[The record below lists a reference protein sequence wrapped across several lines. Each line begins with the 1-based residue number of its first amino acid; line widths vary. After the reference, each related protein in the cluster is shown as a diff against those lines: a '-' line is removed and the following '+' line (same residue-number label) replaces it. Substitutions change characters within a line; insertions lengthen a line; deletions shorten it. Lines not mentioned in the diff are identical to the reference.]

1 MAYMMQDTIEINNGR
16 SRKMRRLFIVLAALL
31 LVTSGA
37 GLANAALVEDI
48 WDPNPDIFFSETTI
62 SSYNFQHDI
71 TDTGYVIGSA
81 TYFTLEVYLYDDFDD
96 DPQDP
101 GDLEL
106 AFVSYP
112 IIPHGPYNF
121 SFTSN
126 VFNEPFG
133 GFGTIQI
140 NDTGLLDVT
149 ISAFSGDFYFD
160 KSVLTVEGRVAAV
173 PEPSTL
179 LLLGGGLLGLVGYG
193 RIRTMLKM

>member
-1 MAYMMQDTIEINNGR
+1 
-16 SRKMRRLFIVLAALL
+16 MRRLFIVLAALL
-31 LVTSGA
+31 LATSGA

-71 TDTGYVIGSA
+71 TDTGFVIGSA

-101 GDLEL
+101 ADFEF
-106 AFVSYP
+106 AFVYSP
-112 IIPHGPYNF
+112 LIPHPYNF

-149 ISAFSGDFYFD
+149 IGAITGDFYFD
-160 KSVLTVEGRVAAV
+160 KSVLTVDGSVAAV

-193 RIRTMLKM
+193 RIRRMLKM

>member
-1 MAYMMQDTIEINNGR
+1 
-16 SRKMRRLFIVLAALL
+16 MRRLFIVLAALL

-48 WDPNPDIFFSETTI
+48 WDPNPDIFFSETSI

-71 TDTGYVIGSA
+71 TDTGFVIGSA
-81 TYFTLEVYLYDDFDD
+81 TSFTLEVYLYDDFVD

-101 GDLEL
+101 ADFEF
-106 AFVSYP
+106 AFVYSP
-112 IIPHGPYNF
+112 IIPSPYNF
-121 SFTSN
+121 SLTSN
-126 VFNEPFG
+126 VFSDDVFDFG
-133 GFGTIQI
+133 ILQI
-140 NDTGLLDVT
+140 NTTGLLDVT
-149 ISAFSGDFYFD
+149 ISKISGDFYFD

-193 RIRTMLKM
+193 RIRRMLKM